1 MKKFLF
7 IAIAAC
13 GMYAADA
20 QTNKVATRPTPRHQ
34 NSVDST
40 KPTVVISRTM
50 GNYPDRK
57 FLVRVWVEKGE
68 KGYEVKFASNT
79 AIEKVEVH
87 RSQPN
92 QILNTITLAPDQV
105 AGSFYMDAPSYQG
118 SNTYRIVFY
127 APGLPKGIWTALIQR
142 KKS

>member
-1 MKKFLF
+1 MYGWKRGKK
-7 IAIAAC
+7 A
-13 GMYAADA
+13 
-20 QTNKVATRPTPRHQ
+20 
-34 NSVDST
+34 
-40 KPTVVISRTM
+40 
-50 GNYPDRK
+50 
-57 FLVRVWVEKGE
+57 
-68 KGYEVKFASNT
+68 YEVKFASNT
-79 AIEKVEVH
+79 AIEKVEVN
-87 RSQPN
+87 RSQPE

>member
-20 QTNKVATRPTPRHQ
+20 QSSKVPTRSAPRHQ
-34 NSVDST
+34 DSVDST
-40 KPTVVISRTM
+40 KPSVVISRTM
-50 GNYPDRK
+50 GNYPEK
-57 FLVRVWVEKGE
+57 KLFVRVSIVEGE
-68 KGYEVKFASNT
+68 KGFEVKFSSNT
-79 AIEKVEVH
+79 AIEKVEVN
-87 RSQPN
+87 RSQPE

-127 APGLPKGIWTALIQR
+127 APGLPKGIWTTLIQR